1 MPAVVGHA
9 TLARMAILTVYG
21 TVTSPYV
28 RRVRAVALELGVEV
42 ALVDTFTEDG
52 NAQLRALSPI
62 WKVPAAKH
70 GDVILY
76 DSAVITQHLLRHHG
90 PATMERWDE
99 DDVATRNLVTVID
112 GALDALINV
121 FYLAKDDVTPA
132 QASYVAKQSARAES
146 AMTWIEANLPESTL
160 DADRPL
166 GLPALAL
173 YTTADWMRFRGT
185 YDVSRHPRVMRLMD
199 ALSARPSLRETAPP
213 G

>member
-1 MPAVVGHA
+1 M
-9 TLARMAILTVYG
+9 
-21 TVTSPYV
+21 